1 MTPGDGTV
9 GGGSAVHRM
18 GRRRLLRGLG
28 ALAALALVAGCWAC
42 SPVYVVKAGLAEWR
56 ILRARQPIPEVLTD
70 PATPSDTRDKLAFVA
85 EARRFAADELA
96 IDVGGAYSQFTAL
109 ESDTLALVLSA
120 AHRDRLASRTWWF
133 PVVGHVPY
141 KGFFDEGDARS
152 EEAELQE
159 EGFDTYLRPT
169 AAFSTLG
176 WFDDPVLSSMLRSD
190 EIEAVETVLHELAH
204 RYLFAS
210 GRVRF
215 NESFAT
221 WVGRAGAVVFFCG
234 RDGGGPD
241 TVKCARAEARW
252 RDYQRFGVFIDGLVA
267 ELQAVYADSTL
278 DREAVLE
285 RRDRIFAS
293 ALDRFDTRVQPTF
306 ESITFGGFRS
316 TPLNNATLLAR
327 MRYYHRLPDF
337 AELQAEKGG
346 LAPAMAYLR
355 DGLEEVDDP
364 FTLLPGAGVES
375 QADEADLAPGAE
387 ERSFY

>member
-1 MTPGDGTV
+1 MRPGDGAE
-9 GGGSAVHRM
+9 GGGGRTHRP

-56 ILRARQPIPEVLTD
+56 ILRARQPIPEVLAD
-70 PATPSDTRDKLAFVA
+70 PTTPTDTRDKLAFVS
-85 EARRFAADELA
+85 EARRFAADELE
-96 IDVGGAYSQFTAL
+96 IDVGGAYSQYTAL

-141 KGFFDEGDARS
+141 KGFFDHEDAHR

-210 GRVRF
+210 GQVRF

-221 WVGRAGAVVFFCG
+221 WVGRAGAVRFFCG

-278 DREAVLE
+278 DRDAVLE
-285 RRDRIFAS
+285 RRTRIFDS
-293 ALDRFDTRVQPTF
+293 ALARFDARVQPTL
-306 ESITFGGFRS
+306 ESFTFGGFRS

-337 AELQAEKGG
+337 AALQAGQGG
-346 LAPAMAYLR
+346 LGPAMAFLR
-355 DGLEEVDDP
+355 DGLEGTDDP
-364 FTLLPGAGVES
+364 FTLLPEAEPRRGV
-375 QADEADLAPGAE
+375 QDPDLAASPPGG
-387 ERSFY
+387 SF